1 MRESMMHLS
10 DEDLLSEADGEL
22 DARRSAEVRAHLAAC
37 WNCRAR
43 MHRLEA
49 AIGAFVAAREAEDDA
64 HIAPPDGPRALL
76 RARMAQL
83 TRDEELGARANARDT
98 WWRPWS
104 IAGLTA
110 AALLLVVFGSTLR
123 APAPSN
129 PVTPLTPVTQLTP
142 GATVLLPQHVVC
154 AEPPEVAAPAVSRRV
169 ALTIFRT
176 YGIESPRPDAYE
188 LDFLIA
194 PELGGSTDVR
204 NLWPQPYSGIWNAHL
219 KDALEDHLHDLVCS
233 DRLDLATAQREIAT
247 DWITAYRK
255 YFGTAEPLREH
266 LGFRKD
272 RPWR

>member
-1 MRESMMHLS
+1 MREAMMHLS

-22 DARRSAEVRAHLAAC
+22 DTRRSAEVRAHLGAC
-37 WNCRAR
+37 WSCRAR
-43 MHRLEA
+43 ARTLEA
-49 AIGAFVAAREAEDDA
+49 AIGAFVAARETDDDTQ
-64 HIAPPDGPRALL
+64 IAPADGPRALL
-76 RARMAQL
+76 RARLAQL
-83 TRDEELGARANARDT
+83 TRDDEPRARPSAP
-98 WWRPWS
+98 WRPWG

-129 PVTPLTPVTQLTP
+129 PSTPLTPVTQLTP
-142 GATVLLPQHVVC
+142 GATVLLPRHVVC
-154 AEPPEVAAPAVSRRV
+154 ADRPEIAPPTVSRRV

-176 YGIESPRPDAYE
+176 YGIENPRPDAYE

-204 NLWPQPYSGIWNAHL
+204 NLWPQPYAGPWNAHL

-233 DRLDLATAQREIAT
+233 GRLDLATAQREIAT

-255 YFGTAEPLREH
+255 YFGTDEPLREH